1 MVERGIE
8 HLSNLLKR
16 LSAAALGAMMLL
28 TCADVIGRAAGRP
41 LLGAVEVT
49 GLLATLALAFSLP
62 YTQRERGH
70 VGVELLFQMV
80 GSRTQ
85 AAVETV
91 TGLLALALFGI
102 IAWKSA
108 EYGAQIRA
116 SGEVSPTLQL
126 PTYVVIY
133 LIAASFGVLAL
144 VQASAVV
151 QAAAAALGL
160 RRKTP

>member
-1 MVERGIE
+1 MVERGIGF
-8 HLSNLLKR
+8 LSALLQR
-16 LSAAALGAMMLL
+16 LSAASLAAMMLL
-28 TCADVIGRAAGRP
+28 TCADVIGRAVGRP
-41 LLGAVEVT
+41 ILGAVEVT
-49 GLLATLALAFSLP
+49 GLLATLTLAFSLP

-70 VGVELLFQMV
+70 VGVELLFQVV

-85 AAVETV
+85 AAIEAV
-91 TGLLALALFGI
+91 TGLLALVLFGV

-108 EYGAQIRA
+108 EYGAQMRA
-116 SGEVSPTLQL
+116 SGEVSATLQL
-126 PTYVVIY
+126 PTYAVIY

-160 RRKTP
+160 RGGAR